1 MADQAKLNA
10 LTSAS
15 IKANMEVTRL
25 IGKVSKLRAIYIK
38 LKNQSTTIKY
48 IVTLSESIAG
58 DKYDDEENQEKADL
72 TSLEKILVTKKEEIL
87 GLLDVK
93 IKQVEAELASAQT
106 VASNARNALIAA
118 MNSWGRWED
127 DSKSKKYFGLRK
139 LCK

>member
-25 IGKVSKLRAIYIK
+25 IGKVSKLRAIYTK

-106 VASNARNALIAA
+106 VAINARNALIAA
-118 MNSWGRWED
+118 MS
-127 DSKSKKYFGLRK
+127 S
-139 LCK
+139 